1 MKLHLDTVLDSKRKS
16 LLDKFAWTKDYW
28 FYLAWWTALSL
39 MYGHRKS
46 EDFDFFKEWDFD
58 INRLKDQL
66 NRQWFEYRVTY
77 QVPNTLYI
85 SVDWVKISFIWVKK
99 LTLIYPLI
107 STPYFDIASDKEIG
121 IMKLIT
127 IPARRELKDYVDLY
141 YLTKKYNINELIGLI
156 PQKYWAKQNLFV
168 LKKALLYTE
177 DLLENVEFIGKPIP
191 LKTMKKHFEEVVEF
205 I

>member
-39 MYGHRKS
+39 MYWHRKS

-85 SVDWVKISFIWVKK
+85 SVDWVKISFIGVKK

-107 STPYFDIASDKEIG
+107 STPYFDIACDKEIG

-141 YLTKKYNINELIGLI
+141 YLTKKYDINELIELI

>member
-85 SVDWVKISFIWVKK
+85 SVNGVKISFIWVKK

-141 YLTKKYNINELIGLI
+141 YLTKKYDINELIELI